1 MGWRERVRV
10 ERKKK
15 VILLPL
21 FANER
26 ERERAN
32 GTLDDGVILLFD
44 VLNKILG
51 VLAHPIPMLYSLP
64 F

>member
-26 ERERAN
+26 ERESAN

-44 VLNKILG
+44 VLK
-51 VLAHPIPMLYSLP
+51 
-64 F
+64 